1 MAKIILEK
9 LLTYETI
16 IWDWNGTLLNDAD
29 IGHEVESILFR
40 RHGVTPLSKE
50 ERARLFRFPISDYYQ
65 ERGFDFSKKSYDELS
80 REWLEIYESQVKLAP
95 LFEGVPEMLGELRQK
110 GSDQFILS
118 AAPQDHLMDMMLH
131 HNLADYFKAIYGLE
145 NARADSKVGRGLELA
160 KEGPRHIPVLIGHTH
175 WDHIQG
181 FPFFAPAYIPGFSL
195 TLYGASGFR
204 KDLKSVFQGQLD
216 RDYFPVELKDMHAKL
231 DFKTF
236 ESNPI
241 KFGKISVAWDF
252 TNHPGATV
260 CFRIDVGGKRIGY
273 ITDNEFLQGY
283 LGRPHDLTPE
293 SEVCKPYLRTIE
305 FVKGCDLL
313 IAEAQYTCDEYPKK
327 IGWGHTGLANACL
340 LAKFSGAKSW
350 IVTHHDPMNDDDT
363 LLRKLALTRQ
373 ILKSMDCDIYAT
385 HAYDGM
391 VEYV

>member
-1 MAKIILEK
+1 MVLFMAKIILEK

-50 ERARLFRFPISDYYQ
+50 ERARLFRFPILDYYQ

-160 KEGPRHIPVLIGHTH
+160 K
-175 WDHIQG
+175 
-181 FPFFAPAYIPGFSL
+181 
-195 TLYGASGFR
+195 
-204 KDLKSVFQGQLD
+204 
-216 RDYFPVELKDMHAKL
+216 
-231 DFKTF
+231 DFGV
-236 ESNPI
+236 NPETSI
-241 KFGKISVAWDF
+241 L
-252 TNHPGATV
+252 
-260 CFRIDVGGKRIGY
+260 VGD
-273 ITDNEFLQGY
+273 TT
-283 LGRPHDLTPE
+283 HDL
-293 SEVCKPYLRTIE
+293 EVGKAL
-305 FVKGCDLL
+305 GCSVLL
-313 IAEAQYTCDEYPKK
+313 VAD
-327 IGWGHTGLANACL
+327 GHHSYDVLVDA
-340 LAKFSGAKSW
+340 
-350 IVTHHDPMNDDDT
+350 HHNVISS
-363 LLRKLALTRQ
+363 RR
-373 ILKSMDCDIYAT
+373 
-385 HAYDGM
+385 GR
-391 VEYV
+391 